1 MIFEKCNNIKYFH
14 FFFFNMFR
22 LLFYI
27 LDYHAVC
34 ILWFICVMWMCKIN
48 LSLNSAG
55 MRNNDINTYSIRS
68 INYIL
73 RNYFLYARFLYDC
86 IVKYREIR
94 RNIDNCNYRKLEWF
108 IKLYQLLIIHFNV
121 MKFKKKIFDFVFRTI
136 DLTI

>member
-1 MIFEKCNNIKYFH
+1 MIFEKCNDIKYFH
-14 FFFFNMFR
+14 FFFFLICFVYYSTF
-22 LLFYI
+22 LI
-27 LDYHAVC
+27 LHHAVC
-34 ILWFICVMWMCKIN
+34 ILWFIRMCKIN
-48 LSLNSAG
+48 LSLDSVEC

-121 MKFKKKIFDFVFRTI
+121 MKFKKNIRFCI
-136 DLTI
+136 SN